1 MLKISYWAV
10 VVGAFA
16 AFVMSSLY
24 YRPLLL
30 GNVWRAVDPAAVIGT
45 APLIWKVIGEIVR
58 TVIITYVLARLI
70 VLLGG
75 GGWKRAVGL
84 AVLVWFGFSAM
95 MWLGAIM
102 WEGTPWQIAAIH
114 SGDWLLKTILICFVL
129 GLWSDRSVGR
139 GNEQNEKEGQAI
151 KSEIHR
157 HPA

>member
-24 YRPLLL
+24 YSPLLL

-45 APLIWKVIGEIVR
+45 APLIWKVAGEIVR

-114 SGDWLLKTILICFVL
+114 SGDWLLKTILICLVL

-157 HPA
+157 HLA